1 MSVKQGRAGC
11 FYWHTEPRTGLVE
24 PTVNKKTIFK
34 HITFIQIDFR
44 YPVLC
49 PCNDDITWKGA
60 LEIVL
65 YTYFLH
71 YCAKL
76 VFKSLRNKVATL
88 QWKITASSRTALIQ
102 VQCKVNAERAICQYN
117 LGSQVSK
124 IITWKL
130 FKWSTK
136 YNIYSQN
143 TVE

>member
-49 PCNDDITWKGA
+49 PCNDDITGKGA

>member
-1 MSVKQGRAGC
+1 MLIMQSLHVVSITVFSCVSKAGASRLFLLTHGTKNRFGGAHC
-11 FYWHTEPRTGLVE
+11 
-24 PTVNKKTIFK
+24 KTIFK
-34 HITFIQIDFR
+34 HITFIKIGFR

-49 PCNDDITWKGA
+49 PCNDDITRKGA

-88 QWKITASSRTALIQ
+88 QWKITALSRTALIQ
-102 VQCKVNAERAICQYN
+102 VQCKVNAERPICQYN

-124 IITWKL
+124 IIT
-130 FKWSTK
+130 
-136 YNIYSQN
+136 
-143 TVE
+143 